1 MGTYS
6 GIPSDGQ
13 DPMAQESMG
22 RVYDRTQEH
31 LGITDSMIIRTRRK
45 LIDAAKALHDNG
57 TVPPGVENPA
67 FYRMRAGGALV
78 PEGVNGLE
86 MTRDVIYAKAEALV
100 ALQ

>member
-1 MGTYS
+1 MS
-6 GIPSDGQ
+6 LRRVRMI
-13 DPMAQESMG
+13 MES
-22 RVYDRTQEH
+22 V
-31 LGITDSMIIRTRRK
+31 
-45 LIDAAKALHDNG
+45 KALHDNG